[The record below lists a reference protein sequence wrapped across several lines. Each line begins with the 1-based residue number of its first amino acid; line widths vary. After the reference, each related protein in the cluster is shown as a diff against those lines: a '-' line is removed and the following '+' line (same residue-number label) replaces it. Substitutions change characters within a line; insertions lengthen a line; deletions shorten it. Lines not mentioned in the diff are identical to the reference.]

1 MRLLIVANL
10 KKMRVH
16 PAVGELADWIR
27 QSFGERVQIV
37 GIDSNDDGR
46 EAAAALGRA
55 STAAGHDFDLSRID
69 VNLILVLGGDGT
81 LLSVARRLQGRQVPV
96 MGVNYGRLG
105 FLAGFQP
112 DELQK
117 HFADL
122 VDKKLP
128 ISSRQMLDVSVVP
141 ASDDCDLTKE
151 DQVSAARRFHVLAL
165 NDAVVT
171 AGPPFHMIELAVG
184 VDGEFGAAVHGDGL
198 IVCTPSGSTAYNL
211 SAGGPILNP
220 PVRAFCVTPIA
231 PHSLSFRP
239 VIVPSDTRVMLAAQ
253 QVNRGTTLVCD
264 GQDCTR
270 LKKGDQVVIRR
281 ADRDLLLVENPHSR
295 RWQALAEKLHWA
307 STPRYRGA
315 EK

>member
-10 KKMRVH
+10 RKMRVR
-16 PAVGELADWIR
+16 PAVGELTDWIR
-27 QSFGERVQIV
+27 ENFPERVHIV
-37 GIDSNDDGR
+37 GV
-46 EAAAALGRA
+46 EAAEP
-55 STAAGHDFDLSRID
+55 AAGQEAGSDFDLSRID

-81 LLSVARRLQGRQVPV
+81 LLSVARRLQGRQIPV

-112 DELQK
+112 DELHK
-117 HFADL
+117 YFGEL
-122 VDKKLP
+122 VEGKLP
-128 ISSRQMLDVSVVP
+128 ISSRQMLDVSVITAP
-141 ASDDCDLTKE
+141 QQCDLMNEAEVVAKR
-151 DQVSAARRFHVLAL
+151 SAHVLAL

-171 AGPPFHMIELAVG
+171 AGPPFHMIELSLG
-184 VDGEFGAAVHGDGL
+184 VDGEFGVHVWGDGV
-198 IVCTPSGSTAYNL
+198 IVCTPSGSTAYNV

-239 VIVPSDTRVMLAAQ
+239 VIVPSDLRIMLIAR

-264 GQDCTR
+264 GQDAAR
-270 LKKGDQVVIRR
+270 LKKGDQVIIRR

-295 RWQALAEKLHWA
+295 RWRALAEKLHWA
-307 STPRYRGA
+307 STPRLGNHGH
-315 EK
+315 